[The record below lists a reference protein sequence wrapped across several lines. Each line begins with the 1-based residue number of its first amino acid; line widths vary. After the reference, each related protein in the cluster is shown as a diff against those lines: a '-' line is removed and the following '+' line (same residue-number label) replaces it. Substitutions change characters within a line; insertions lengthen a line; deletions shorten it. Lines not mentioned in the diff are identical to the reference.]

1 MFTPTTCFSKL
12 KPLSSLAMLSSY
24 VNTPFAS
31 AHNNEKL
38 TKSFQ
43 SAPNGVFADKCHLFL
58 SPYSNTEIGY

>member
-1 MFTPTTCFSKL
+1 MFTPTICFSKL

-24 VNTPFAS
+24 VNTSFAS

-43 SAPNGVFADKCHLFL
+43 SAPNGVFADKYHLFL